1 MSITKEGRA
10 NTSVPP
16 QNSSV
21 ISIERAQMGTV
32 PSKARAKAR
41 REWRIPKAL
50 WQNVLSLAV
59 FLAFWEV
66 GARIA
71 NSPFVPGPL
80 AVLQAGANLAAN
92 GDVNGISLL
101 EHTGQ
106 SLLRIFSGFVAAA
119 LMAIP
124 LGLAMGLSPGLYA
137 GTRSVI
143 EPIRFIPPIAWIPVA
158 IVVLVGFSRYV
169 FIIWLGAFF
178 PIWINTIVAV
188 PRIEPVY
195 FNVARVHG
203 ATMGYV
209 IRRIVIP
216 GALPNI
222 FAGMRIGLGVGWM
235 CIVAAEMIGG
245 EMTGLGKLI
254 LKYAELLR
262 MPEIIVGMV
271 IIGILGFLMNDA
283 MLAAEKRLFGYRQQ
297 QSA

>member
-1 MSITKEGRA
+1 MSITKQGSA
-10 NTSVPP
+10 NENRSL
-16 QNSSV
+16 QSSV
-21 ISIERAQMGTV
+21 DSIEREQMGAVST
-32 PSKARAKAR
+32 KAKRSRK
-41 REWRIPKAL
+41 WRIPKGL
-50 WQNVLSLAV
+50 WQNIISMAV
-59 FLAFWEV
+59 FLTIWQI
-66 GARIA
+66 GAMVA
-71 NSPFVPGPL
+71 NSNFVPGPL
-80 AVLQAGANLAAN
+80 AVFRSGANLAIN

-101 EHTGQ
+101 DHTGQ
-106 SLLRIFSGFVAAA
+106 SLLRIFAGFIVAAV
-119 LMAIP
+119 MAIP
-124 LGLAMGLSPGLYA
+124 LGLAMGLYPGLYA

-169 FIIWLGAFF
+169 FIIWLGVFF

-203 ATMGYV
+203 ATMGYI

-283 MLAAEKRLFGYRQQ
+283 MLAAEKRLFAYREQ